1 MTKKLVL
8 VLLICSTALFSHN
21 LYAQEV
27 QIDST
32 LHKLPHQI
40 IHLPNVHPGREAT
53 YNYAK
58 QLLHLALEVTTQEYG
73 TFELESTQLET
84 AQERQLRNLD
94 SEFLDVTWSVTS
106 LEREARF
113 LPVRIPIMAGL
124 FGQRALLVRHEEI
137 RFKDIQS
144 STDLTSFRAVFGHD
158 WPDKKIF
165 EANGISV
172 LETSYR
178 ASFRVVSEGFAD
190 MFPRSVMEISEE
202 LEQKALI
209 RGLEIEPHIIISYP
223 SPIFFFVGNHNKKLA
238 ERITKGLTMLFET
251 GQIQALLRQQDGFNK
266 GLSLIQNRKIIEL
279 NNPYL
284 SPESRLALNQF
295 IDAFSVSTDSPPP

>member
-8 VLLICSTALFSHN
+8 VLLICSATLFSFN

-27 QIDST
+27 PTDSAR
-32 LHKLPHQI
+32 HELPHHI
-40 IHLPNVHPGREAT
+40 IRLPNVHPGREAT
-53 YNYAK
+53 YKYAK
-58 QLLHLALEVTTQEYG
+58 QLLHLALEVTEQKYG
-73 TFELESTQLET
+73 TFEVVSTQLET
-84 AQERQLRNLD
+84 AQGRQLRNLD
-94 SEFLDVTWSVTS
+94 NQFLDVTWSVTS
-106 LEREARF
+106 LEREEQF
-113 LPVRIPIMAGL
+113 LPIRIPIMAGL

-137 RFKDIQS
+137 RLKDIQS
-144 STDLTSFRAVFGHD
+144 STDLTSFRAVFGRD

-165 EANGISV
+165 ETNGIPV

-202 LEQKALI
+202 LEQKALL

-223 SPIFFFVGNHNKKLA
+223 SPIFFFVANHNTKLA
-238 ERITKGLTMLFET
+238 ERITKGLTMLLET
-251 GQIQALLRQQDGFNK
+251 GQMQALLRQQDGFKK

-284 SPESRLALNQF
+284 SPESRQALNQF
-295 IDAFSVSTDSPPP
+295 IKTFSVSTYSPHP